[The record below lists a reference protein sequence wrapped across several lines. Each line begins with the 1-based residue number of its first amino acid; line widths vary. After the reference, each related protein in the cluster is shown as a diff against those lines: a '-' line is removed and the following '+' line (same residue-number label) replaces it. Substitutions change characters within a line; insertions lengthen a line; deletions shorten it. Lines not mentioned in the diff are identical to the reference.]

1 MAHDRAHAIGTAMV
15 GAMQRLIFVC
25 WGNIC
30 RSPMAERVARRM
42 ADERGLDI
50 EIESYGISSEESG
63 HGIDRRAVR
72 VLQEHGY
79 DADDHTARR
88 ITADDMADAFV
99 VAVEPFH
106 VDRLR
111 ALLPTAE
118 VHLLN
123 DFNPDKPKGESLID
137 PWYGDQEGF
146 YDTLADVEAAMPGIL
161 DELSD

>member
-1 MAHDRAHAIGTAMV
+1 MT
-15 GAMQRLIFVC
+15 RLIFVC

-42 ADERGLDI
+42 AEERGLDI
-50 EIESYGISSEESG
+50 EIESFGISSEESG
-63 HGIDRRAVR
+63 RGIDRRAVR
-72 VLQEHGY
+72 VLQEAGY
-79 DADDHTARR
+79 DAADHEARR
-88 ITADDMADAFV
+88 ITASDMRGAFV

-106 VDRLR
+106 VARLKKM
-111 ALLPTAE
+111 APTAD

-123 DFNPDKPKGESLID
+123 DFNPDKPKGEELID

-161 DELSD
+161 DAVS

>member
-1 MAHDRAHAIGTAMV
+1 MDRLGGMT
-15 GAMQRLIFVC
+15 RLIFVC

-72 VLQEHGY
+72 VLDEHGY
-79 DADDHTARR
+79 HSADHRARR
-88 ITADDMADAFV
+88 ITAEDMDDAFV

-106 VDRLR
+106 IERLEQ
-111 ALLPTAE
+111 LLPTAN

-123 DFNPDKPKGESLID
+123 DFNPAKPKGESLID
-137 PWYGDQEGF
+137 PWYGDQDGF
-146 YDTLADVEAAMPGIL
+146 YETLTDVEAAMPGIL
-161 DELSD
+161 DAVAGEG